1 MSLARG
7 AFALS
12 GVARSASLASGSR
25 SLDSGDGAPRAGRAR
40 GTGGRGALVAE
51 GVARG
56 DARVAARVSSAR
68 ARPVTARASP
78 SPLGDARG
86 GVSRGATFTFNRG
99 GSASSSTTSLS
110 SSRLHAA
117 SSMGAND
124 PVYSAYRRGANGSG
138 GSRDDDD
145 VSSPSSSSFD
155 VSGSG
160 SFDSIAKPLKINQ
173 DILLWQARKL
183 RNSALKI
190 RKRDDRVRAR
200 LNSVR
205 LYERAKAVD
214 PADGRAY
221 VGMAQVL
228 IALGD
233 EDAARQCYQDG
244 CDATGGDNAH
254 LWQAWA
260 TLEERAGDVAKARQF
275 YDAALAADKTH
286 AAAWHGWATLEKKQ
300 GNFRRARDLLV
311 KGVRVVP
318 ASRANPH
325 LYHSL
330 GVMALERGRIE
341 EAREHF
347 RAGTK
352 TEAGAQSAVLWQ
364 SWAMLESREPEQGD
378 AARKLFQRALG
389 VDPDNRYV
397 WLAWATFEAKEGY
410 VERARSLLRKGCKLN
425 PGDPP
430 LLQALARLEAAD
442 GNLATARALFEQGT
456 KLDPMHQA
464 NWQAW
469 AIAEWKAG
477 RVDRARE
484 LLQRGVWVA
493 PRSRNACKLFQAWG
507 VLEEREGNAALAR
520 QLYKCAVKA
529 DPTSETAWL
538 TWALMEEKQGN
549 DIRAAELRNLCVQQR
564 AEELVG
570 QSDLSPVAMFGIDSA
585 LRPVLTSLAK
595 LLGSS
600 DAGAAADSVS
610 EGSVKYGKLR
620 RAEREVVQAEPLFGV
635 LGSDDAA

>member
-7 AFALS
+7 AFALT

-25 SLDSGDGAPRAGRAR
+25 SWDSGDGAPRAGRAR
-40 GTGGRGALVAE
+40 GTGGRGALLVE

-56 DARVAARVSSAR
+56 DARLAARVSSER
-68 ARPVTARASP
+68 VRPVTASASP

-86 GVSRGATFTFNRG
+86 GVSRGAPFTFNRG
-99 GSASSSTTSLS
+99 GSASSSSTP

-145 VSSPSSSSFD
+145 VFSPSSSSSFD

-183 RNSALKI
+183 RSSALKI

-200 LNSVR
+200 LNSIR

-214 PADGRAY
+214 PSDGRAY

-233 EDAARQCYQDG
+233 EDAARRCYQDG

-300 GNFRRARDLLV
+300 GNFQRARDLLV

-352 TEAGAQSAVLWQ
+352 TEAGARSAVLWQ
-364 SWAMLESREPEQGD
+364 SWAMLESREPEQGGV
-378 AARKLFQRALG
+378 ARKLFQRALG

-410 VERARSLLRKGCKLN
+410 VDRARSLLRKGVSST
-425 PGDPP
+425 PGIRRCCRRWLVWRRRMGISRRRARSSSRGLSSTRRTRPTGRRGRSRSGR
-430 LLQALARLEAAD
+430 LGAWIARASCCNAGCGWRLAAATRASCSRRGACWRSGREHRAGAPAVQVRRQGGSHQRDSLAHLGAD
-442 GNLATARALFEQGT
+442 GREAGQRDSRRGAT
-456 KLDPMHQA
+456 
-464 NWQAW
+464 
-469 AIAEWKAG
+469 
-477 RVDRARE
+477 
-484 LLQRGVWVA
+484 
-493 PRSRNACKLFQAWG
+493 
-507 VLEEREGNAALAR
+507 
-520 QLYKCAVKA
+520 
-529 DPTSETAWL
+529 
-538 TWALMEEKQGN
+538 
-549 DIRAAELRNLCVQQR
+549 
-564 AEELVG
+564 
-570 QSDLSPVAMFGIDSA
+570 
-585 LRPVLTSLAK
+585 
-595 LLGSS
+595 
-600 DAGAAADSVS
+600 
-610 EGSVKYGKLR
+610 
-620 RAEREVVQAEPLFGV
+620 
-635 LGSDDAA
+635 